1 MNDHSKAIQRIIIAV
16 IATMMVLSLAGCKK
30 GIDEIVLSSNSIE
43 IVEGESFT
51 LSYDVFPEGADTTSL
66 EWKSADEQVA
76 TVAGNGEILGIMSG
90 STNIY
95 VTYKDKRMA
104 TCDITVRQKPAYERL
119 SDKERKFVDATL
131 EYIDAFKSPESVVI
145 KAIEPKGG
153 DDWYIRLSAK
163 NGFGGVTD
171 SVYFLMNGYA
181 KWGFVDMDNT
191 SMTPDSSYNIDLINE
206 AIQDKL

>member
-1 MNDHSKAIQRIIIAV
+1 MNDRSKAIRRIMTAV
-16 IATMMVLSLAGCKK
+16 VAAMMVLSLAGCKK

-43 IVEGESFT
+43 IVEGESSI
-51 LSYDVFPEGADTTSL
+51 LSYDIFPEDADTTGL
-66 EWKSADEQVA
+66 EWKSANEQVA
-76 TVAGNGEILGIMSG
+76 TVTGDGEILGIVHG
-90 STNIY
+90 NTNIY
-95 VTYKDKRMA
+95 VTYKNQRMA
-104 TCDITVRQKPAYERL
+104 TCDITVRPKPAYERL
-119 SDKERKFVDATL
+119 SDKERKFVDAAL
-131 EYIDAFKSPESVVI
+131 EYIDSFKSPESVVI

-171 SVYFLMNGYA
+171 SVYFLMNGYL

-191 SMTPDSSYNIDLINE
+191 SMTPDNSYHIELINE